1 MVFGSF
7 GALSQVKIK
16 RLLAFS
22 SIGHVGYMLI
32 GLATGSL
39 QGLQGIFLYLLIYLV
54 MTINAF
60 SVVLSLRTRE
70 GEPRFLL
77 DLKNLN
83 LKSPILALTF
93 SLTLFSM
100 AGIPPL
106 AGFLSKFY
114 LFFAALDAS
123 LYSLAILGVLSSV
136 ISCFYYISIIKLMY
150 FHKAEEVQ
158 LKPLVGIDGQKGF
171 LLGITFFGILFIFL
185 YPSPFFLLSHAA
197 ALSFS

>member
-1 MVFGSF
+1 
-7 GALSQVKIK
+7 
-16 RLLAFS
+16 
-22 SIGHVGYMLI
+22 
-32 GLATGSL
+32 
-39 QGLQGIFLYLLIYLV
+39 
-54 MTINAF
+54 
-60 SVVLSLRTRE
+60 
-70 GEPRFLL
+70 
-77 DLKNLN
+77 
-83 LKSPILALTF
+83 
-93 SLTLFSM
+93 M

>member
-1 MVFGSF
+1 
-7 GALSQVKIK
+7 
-16 RLLAFS
+16 
-22 SIGHVGYMLI
+22 
-32 GLATGSL
+32 
-39 QGLQGIFLYLLIYLV
+39 

-60 SVVLSLRTRE
+60 SVVLSLRTQD

-93 SLTLFSM
+93 SVTLFSM

-150 FHKAEEVQ
+150 FHKAEETH
-158 LKPLVGIDGQKGF
+158 LKPILPIDGQKGI
-171 LLGITFFGILFIFL
+171 LLGLTTFGVLFIFL
-185 YPSPFFLLSHAA
+185 YPSPLFLVSHAA
-197 ALSFS
+197 ALSLS